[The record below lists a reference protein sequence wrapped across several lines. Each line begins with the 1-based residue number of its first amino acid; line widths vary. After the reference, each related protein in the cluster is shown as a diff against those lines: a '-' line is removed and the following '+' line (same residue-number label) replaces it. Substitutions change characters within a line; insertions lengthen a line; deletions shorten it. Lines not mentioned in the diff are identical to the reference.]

1 MTTAERLIAQARRL
15 YAGRQLG
22 SRSLLD
28 KDKAA
33 RFGKA
38 GYELVRGEIFSG
50 AAGRSLRK
58 FFEKGAQSS

>member
-1 MTTAERLIAQARRL
+1 MITAERLIAQARRL

-28 KDKAA
+28 KDT